1 MTRKQKVFRTV
12 PQRWGINV
20 LPIGA
25 LIFHQST
32 MPAVQSS
39 VKKPRP
45 VYSGSRKFEAG
56 YVAFMANVFNENV
69 QSIESI
75 ETADVRMLVLAG
87 AWRIRLEKRT
97 GLLHC
102 ECLKRASN
110 PLSEEWVPARFPL
123 PSFWATDRE
132 LAGAIVDAW
141 KVRLKWFVPSA
152 EVCYPRP
159 SKRNRHLHAED
170 RWYYALDQA
179 ASRRLGS
186 RDVRRR
192 VVRRFV
198 AALWNFLVDRETLKI
213 CHAYFGRKA
222 SFEDYNFTV
231 RRKRD
236 LSERL
241 AETPNLAPLI
251 GSFIKSSTKLR
262 TGRYRIPQD
271 VLAQARA
278 HLFMPPANEEA
289 LTPAGWRFLAGLTA
303 TALAQ
308 LWQVI
313 GQRPQYWP
321 DLIPMLNLVSKTG
334 ERPPLT
340 YLKRLFS
347 DVRDIRYR
355 LSRDAYASAQE
366 SIVRFVRLAA
376 QQAIAARKKG
386 RLRRFVSGDLILAT
400 DWLIQRETRYDYH
413 EGPRTPSAVPKNATW
428 ASIMRAQHLW
438 HVQREERERI
448 QREADAQAQREY
460 FAQRDATTWSSSLPA
475 CEVMGS
481 TVTPLVTGKDLRE
494 EGERMKHCV
503 GGYVDYCVRN
513 RSRIFAIKHLDE
525 EATLELVESGS
536 RKWRVRQVF
545 GSSNTDVS
553 KTIAAISRTV
563 ARMYET
569 AERQA
574 RRA

>member
-1 MTRKQKVFRTV
+1 
-12 PQRWGINV
+12 
-20 LPIGA
+20 
-25 LIFHQST
+25 
-32 MPAVQSS
+32 
-39 VKKPRP
+39 
-45 VYSGSRKFEAG
+45 
-56 YVAFMANVFNENV
+56 MANVFSENV

-87 AWRIRLEKRT
+87 TWRIRLEKRT

-110 PLSEEWVPARFPL
+110 PLSEEWVAARFPL
-123 PSFWATDRE
+123 SSFWAADRE
-132 LAGAIVDAW
+132 LAGAIVNAW

-170 RWYYALDQA
+170 RWHYALDQA

-186 RDVRRR
+186 RDVRQR

-198 AALWNFLVDRETLKI
+198 AALWNFLVDRETLKL

-231 RRKRD
+231 RRKVD
-236 LSERL
+236 LSARL

-251 GSFIKSSTKLR
+251 GSFIKNSSKLR

-278 HLFMPPANEEA
+278 HLFSPRAIEEA
-289 LTPAGWRFLAGLTA
+289 LTPAGWRFFTTLTA
-303 TALAQ
+303 TAVAR
-308 LWQVI
+308 LWQVA
-313 GQRPQYWP
+313 GQGPAYWA

-334 ERPPLT
+334 ERPPLMF
-340 YLKRLFS
+340 LRQLIS
-347 DVRDIRYR
+347 DLRSIRYR
-355 LSRDAYASAQE
+355 VPRDDYASAQE
-366 SIVRFVRLAA
+366 NLVRFIRLAG

-386 RLRRFVSGDLILAT
+386 RLNRFVSGDLVLAT
-400 DWLIQRETRYDYH
+400 DWLIQRESRYNCYDA
-413 EGPRTPSAVPKNATW
+413 PQPLSAVPKNATW
-428 ASIMRAQHLW
+428 ASIMRTQHVW
-438 HVQREERERI
+438 HAQREERERV

-460 FAQRDATTWSSSLPA
+460 LAQRDATTWLSVLPA
-475 CEVMGS
+475 CEVMGG

-536 RKWRVRQVF
+536 KKWRVRQVF
-545 GSSNTDVS
+545 GASNTDVS

-563 ARMYET
+563 ARMYQT
-569 AERQA
+569 AVSRA